1 MQSDN
6 RIFDDFVKVINGA
19 AGTFAGMAREGEAAA
34 RERFKSFV
42 GGVDFVAR
50 DEFEAVKA
58 MAAAARDENEAL
70 KARIEAL
77 EAKLGGA
84 APAATKTPKAAAPKK
99 VRTKKGDAD
108 PAL

>member
-42 GGVDFVAR
+42 GGMDFVAR

-77 EAKLGGA
+77 EAKLGGG
-84 APAATKTPKAAAPKK
+84 APAVKASKAAAPKK